1 MISCAGAGASDLSSG
16 LGLLVMVVFAGGDA
30 IAAEPNVVTLETFIR
45 HGPSC
50 PCPKGNPIRAGLKEA

>member
-1 MISCAGAGASDLSSG
+1 MICCAGEGASGLSSG

-45 HGPSC
+45 HGP
-50 PCPKGNPIRAGLKEA
+50 